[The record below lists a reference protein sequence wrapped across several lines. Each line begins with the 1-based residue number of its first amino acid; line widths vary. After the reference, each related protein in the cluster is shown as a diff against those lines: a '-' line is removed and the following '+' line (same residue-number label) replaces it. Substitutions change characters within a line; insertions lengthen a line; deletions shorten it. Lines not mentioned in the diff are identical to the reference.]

1 MGVGGAWVVARAG
14 AVEGSA
20 LTGIDDG
27 EHKGVVRGAVGGGG
41 GGGFGARPC
50 SGE

>member
-1 MGVGGAWVVARAG
+1 MARAG
-14 AVEGSA
+14 GVEGRA

-41 GGGFGARPC
+41 GGGFGTGPC